1 MLGETFGRRANF
13 SFAAVLTGIMVLSGC
28 SSSLVPDDGD
38 DPAESVNRAVH
49 SFNKGV
55 DTVALRPLSKGYE
68 KVVPETFRHVIN
80 NEVRFVQLP
89 VTFANS
95 VLQGNAERAGDTA
108 ARFFVNSTLGGL
120 GALDP
125 ATDLGIP
132 EHSED
137 FGQTLAVW
145 GVGSGPYLELPLLG
159 PTTVRDGLS
168 RVADTA
174 LNPLTYIGQGTTTTI
189 AKAAETPVRIIDT
202 RQRFGNLIDEVLYES
217 DDSYTIVRNTF
228 LQRRRNAIL
237 NGNIDADSLPDIYN
251 DEAF

>member
-1 MLGETFGRRANF
+1 MLGEIIRRRFNF
-13 SFAAVLTGIMVLSGC
+13 RFATILTSIIVLSGC
-28 SSSLVPDDGD
+28 SNSLVPEDGN
-38 DPAESVNRAVH
+38 DPIEGVNRAVH
-49 SFNKGV
+49 SFNKGL
-55 DTVALRPLSKGYE
+55 DTAVLRPVSKGYGT
-68 KVVPETFRHVIN
+68 VVPETFRHVIN
-80 NEVRFVQLP
+80 NEVRYVQLP

-95 VLQGNAERAGDTA
+95 VLQGNVERAGDTA

-125 ATDLGIP
+125 ATDMGIP

-145 GVGSGPYLELPLLG
+145 GVGSGPYVELPLLG

-174 LNPLTYIGQGTTTTI
+174 LSPLTYIGQGTTTSI
-189 AKAAETPVRIIDT
+189 VKAAETPVRVVDT
-202 RQRFGNLIDEVLYES
+202 RERFGSLIDEALYES
-217 DDSYTIVRNTF
+217 DDSYTVVRNTF

-237 NGNIDADSLPDIYN
+237 NGNIDAETLPDIYN